1 MNKWQHASRY
11 SVRLKNIQIL
21 TIINLES
28 MKANEAMENSIL
40 IQLQKDSKKIKQLA
54 RKHGAKTVSV
64 FGSVARREDQPNS
77 DIDLLVEFEESAS
90 LFDLINLKLE
100 LEEIYNRK
108 VDIVTLNSLHKKIV
122 APVMNEA
129 IQL

>member
-1 MNKWQHASRY
+1 MNRWQYASRC

-21 TIINLES
+21 TIMSLES
-28 MKANEAMENSIL
+28 MKAGEAMENSIL
-40 IQLQKDSKKIKQLA
+40 IQLQKDSKIIKQLA

-64 FGSVARREDQPNS
+64 FGSVVRKEDQPNS
-77 DIDLLVEFEESAS
+77 DIDLLVEFDESAS

-100 LEEIYNRK
+100 LEEMYNRK
-108 VDIVTLNSLHKKIV
+108 VDIVTPNSLHKKIV

>member
-1 MNKWQHASRY
+1 
-11 SVRLKNIQIL
+11 
-21 TIINLES
+21 
-28 MKANEAMENSIL
+28 MKAGEAMENSIL

-77 DIDLLVEFEESAS
+77 DIDLLVEFDESAS

-108 VDIVTLNSLHKKIV
+108 VDIVTPNSLHKKIV